1 MLLKIYVV
9 MPGDSLWSIAKRF
22 QSDVDSIAKY
32 NGLNI
37 QENLVIGQSLLIPS
51 KEIQY
56 KVVAGDSLW
65 SIGREFGVSVE
76 SIIEFNNLSND
87 NLVPGEILRIPEMA
101 KLYGSIQ
108 VNGYIQPTNVEKET
122 RILDESINYLTY
134 VSPFSYHVNDD
145 GTLKPINDETI
156 IEIALKNRVAPMM
169 SVTNISGDNFDT
181 SLVDTILND
190 ESLQQK
196 LINNILNIL
205 KEKSYYGVIID
216 FERISPVNR
225 EKYNNF
231 LRKVVSALHPKYLVA
246 TALAPKTFDITTG
259 SWHGAHDYKSHGE
272 IVDFVIIMTYEWG
285 WSGGEPMAVAP
296 INEVEKVIKYAISVI
311 PKNKIMMGIPN
322 YGYDWTLP
330 YTPGAEFARAIG
342 NEEAID
348 IARNNRANIKFDEK
362 SQSPF
367 FNYYDKNGRAHVVW
381 FEDARS
387 IESKLKLVNKYGLRG
402 ISYWVLSKPFTQ
414 NFKLLDNMFNI
425 EKII

>member
-9 MPGDSLWSIAKRF
+9 MPGDSLWSIANRF
-22 QSDVDSIAKY
+22 KSDVDSIAKY

-56 KVVAGDSLW
+56 RVMPGDSLW
-65 SIGREFGVSVE
+65 SIGRRFGVSIE
-76 SIIEFNNLSND
+76 SIIELNDLKTINLY
-87 NLVPGEILRIPEMA
+87 PGEILRIPEMS

-108 VNGYIQPTNVEKET
+108 VNGYIQPTNADRET
-122 RILDESINYLTY
+122 RVLNESINYLTY
-134 VSPFSYHVNDD
+134 VSPFSYHVNAD

-169 SVTNISGDNFDT
+169 SITNISGDNFDT

-196 LINNILNIL
+196 LIDNILNIL
-205 KEKSYYGVIID
+205 KAKSYYGVIID

-246 TALAPKTFDITTG
+246 TALAPKTFDIATG

-285 WSGGEPMAVAP
+285 WSGGEPMAIAP
-296 INEVEKVIKYAISVI
+296 INEVEKVIRYAVSVI
-311 PKNKIMMGIPN
+311 PANKIMMGIPN

-330 YTPGAEFARAIG
+330 YTPGAEFATAIG
-342 NEEAID
+342 NEEAIE
-348 IARNNRANIKFDEK
+348 IARINKANINYDEK

>member
-1 MLLKIYVV
+1 MKIYVV
-9 MPGDSLWSIAKRF
+9 MPGDSLWSIAKEF

-56 KVVAGDSLW
+56 KVMDGDSLW

-76 SIIEFNNLSND
+76 SIIELNNLSND
-87 NLVPGEILRIPEMA
+87 NLVPGEVLRIPEMA

-134 VSPFSYHVNDD
+134 VSPFSYDVNDD
-145 GTLKPINDETI
+145 GTLKPINDENI

-196 LINNILNIL
+196 LIDNILNIL
-205 KEKSYYGVIID
+205 KAKSYYGVIID

-225 EKYNNF
+225 EKYNNL

-246 TALAPKTFDITTG
+246 TALAPKTFDIITG
-259 SWHGAHDYKSHGE
+259 AWHGAHDYKSHGE

-296 INEVEKVIKYAISVI
+296 INEVEKVIRYAVSVI
-311 PKNKIMMGIPN
+311 PENKIMMGIPN

-342 NEEAID
+342 NEEAIG
-348 IARNNRANIKFDEK
+348 IARKNGANINFDEK

-367 FNYYDKNGRAHVVW
+367 FNYYDQNGRAHVVW

-387 IESKLKLVNKYGLRG
+387 IESKLKLVNKYGIRG

-414 NFKLLDNMFNI
+414 NFKLLDNMVNI
-425 EKII
+425 ENII

>member
-9 MPGDSLWSIAKRF
+9 MPGDSLWSIAKEF

-56 KVVAGDSLW
+56 NVMDGDSLW

-76 SIIEFNNLSND
+76 SIIELNNLSND
-87 NLVPGEILRIPEMA
+87 NLVPGEVLRIPEMA

-134 VSPFSYHVNDD
+134 VSPFSYDVNDD

-169 SVTNISGDNFDT
+169 SITNISGDNFDT

-196 LINNILNIL
+196 LIDNILNIL
-205 KEKSYYGVIID
+205 KAKSYYGVIID

-225 EKYNNF
+225 EKYNNL

-246 TALAPKTFDITTG
+246 TALAPKTFDIITG
-259 SWHGAHDYKSHGE
+259 AWHGAHDYKSHGE

-285 WSGGEPMAVAP
+285 WSGGEHMAVAP
-296 INEVEKVIKYAISVI
+296 INEVEKVIRYAISVI
-311 PKNKIMMGIPN
+311 PANKIMMGIPN

-342 NEEAID
+342 NEEAIG
-348 IARNNRANIKFDEK
+348 IARKNGANINFDEK

-367 FNYYDKNGRAHVVW
+367 FNYYDQNGRAHVVW

-425 EKII
+425 ENII

>member
-1 MLLKIYVV
+1 MLKIYVV
-9 MPGDSLWSIAKRF
+9 MPGDSLWSIAKEF

-56 KVVAGDSLW
+56 KVMDGDSLW

-76 SIIEFNNLSND
+76 SIIELNNLSND
-87 NLVPGEILRIPEMA
+87 NLVPGEVLRIPEMA

-134 VSPFSYHVNDD
+134 VSPFSYDVNDD
-145 GTLKPINDETI
+145 GTLKPINDENI

-196 LINNILNIL
+196 LIDNILNIL
-205 KEKSYYGVIID
+205 KAKSYYGVIID

-225 EKYNNF
+225 EKYNNL

-246 TALAPKTFDITTG
+246 TALAPKTFDIITG
-259 SWHGAHDYKSHGE
+259 AWHGAHDYKSHGE

-296 INEVEKVIKYAISVI
+296 INEVEKVIRYAVSVI
-311 PKNKIMMGIPN
+311 PENKIMMGIPN

-342 NEEAID
+342 NEEAIG
-348 IARNNRANIKFDEK
+348 IARKNGANINFDEK

-367 FNYYDKNGRAHVVW
+367 FNYYDQNGRAHVVW

-387 IESKLKLVNKYGLRG
+387 IESKLKLVNKYGIRG

-414 NFKLLDNMFNI
+414 NFKLLDNMVNI
-425 EKII
+425 ENII

>member
-9 MPGDSLWSIAKRF
+9 MPGDSLWSIAKEF

-56 KVVAGDSLW
+56 KVMDGDSLW

-76 SIIEFNNLSND
+76 SIIELNNLSND
-87 NLVPGEILRIPEMA
+87 NLVPGEVLRIPEMA

-122 RILDESINYLTY
+122 MVLNESINYLTY
-134 VSPFSYHVNDD
+134 VSPFSYHVNYD

-196 LINNILNIL
+196 LIDNILNIL
-205 KEKSYYGVIID
+205 KAKSYYGVIID

-246 TALAPKTFDITTG
+246 TALAPKTFDIITG
-259 SWHGAHDYKSHGE
+259 AWHGAHDYKSHGE

-296 INEVEKVIKYAISVI
+296 INEVEKVIRYAISVI
-311 PKNKIMMGIPN
+311 PANKIMMGIPN

-342 NEEAID
+342 NEEAIG
-348 IARNNRANIKFDEK
+348 IAIKNGANINFDEK

-367 FNYYDKNGRAHVVW
+367 FNYYDQNGRAHVVW

-425 EKII
+425 ENII

>member
-9 MPGDSLWSIAKRF
+9 MPGDSLWSIAKEF

-56 KVVAGDSLW
+56 KVMDGDSLW

-76 SIIEFNNLSND
+76 SIIELNNLSND
-87 NLVPGEILRIPEMA
+87 NLVPGEVLRIPEMA

-134 VSPFSYHVNDD
+134 VSPFSYDVNDD
-145 GTLKPINDETI
+145 GTLKPINDENI

-169 SVTNISGDNFDT
+169 SITNISGDNFDT

-196 LINNILNIL
+196 LIDNILNIL
-205 KEKSYYGVIID
+205 KAKSYYGVIID

-225 EKYNNF
+225 EKYNNL

-246 TALAPKTFDITTG
+246 TALAPKTFDIITG
-259 SWHGAHDYKSHGE
+259 AWHGAHDYKSHGE

-296 INEVEKVIKYAISVI
+296 INEVEKVIRYAISVI
-311 PKNKIMMGIPN
+311 PANKIMMGIPN

-342 NEEAID
+342 NEEAIG
-348 IARNNRANIKFDEK
+348 IARKNGANINFDEK

-367 FNYYDKNGRAHVVW
+367 FNYYDQNGRAHVVW

-387 IESKLKLVNKYGLRG
+387 IESKLKLVNKYGIRG

-414 NFKLLDNMFNI
+414 NFKLLDNMVNI
-425 EKII
+425 ENII

>member
-9 MPGDSLWSIAKRF
+9 MPGDSLWSIAKEF

-56 KVVAGDSLW
+56 KVMDGDSLW

-76 SIIEFNNLSND
+76 SIIELNNLSND
-87 NLVPGEILRIPEMA
+87 NLVPGEVLRIPEMA

-134 VSPFSYHVNDD
+134 VSPFSYDVNDD
-145 GTLKPINDETI
+145 GTLKPINDENI

-196 LINNILNIL
+196 LIDNILNIL
-205 KEKSYYGVIID
+205 KAKSYYGVIID

-225 EKYNNF
+225 EKYNNL

-246 TALAPKTFDITTG
+246 TALAPKTFDIITG
-259 SWHGAHDYKSHGE
+259 AWHGAHDYKSHGE

-296 INEVEKVIKYAISVI
+296 INEVEKVIRYAVSVI
-311 PKNKIMMGIPN
+311 PENKIMMGIPN

-342 NEEAID
+342 NEEAIG
-348 IARNNRANIKFDEK
+348 IARKNGANINFDEK

-367 FNYYDKNGRAHVVW
+367 FNYYDQNGRAHVVW

-387 IESKLKLVNKYGLRG
+387 IESKLKLVNKYGIRG

-414 NFKLLDNMFNI
+414 NFKLLDNMVNI
-425 EKII
+425 ENII

>member
-9 MPGDSLWSIAKRF
+9 MPGDSLWSIANRF
-22 QSDVDSIAKY
+22 KSDVDSIAKY

-56 KVVAGDSLW
+56 RVMPGDSLW
-65 SIGREFGVSVE
+65 SIGRRFGVSIE
-76 SIIEFNNLSND
+76 SIIELNDLKTINLY
-87 NLVPGEILRIPEMA
+87 PGEILRIPEMS

-108 VNGYIQPTNVEKET
+108 VNGYIQPTNADRET
-122 RILDESINYLTY
+122 RVLNESINYLTY
-134 VSPFSYHVNDD
+134 VSPFSYHVNAD

-169 SVTNISGDNFDT
+169 SITNISGDNFDT

-196 LINNILNIL
+196 LIDNILNIL
-205 KEKSYYGVIID
+205 KVKSYYGVIID

-296 INEVEKVIKYAISVI
+296 INEVEKVIRYAVSVI
-311 PKNKIMMGIPN
+311 PANKIMMGIPN

-330 YTPGAEFARAIG
+330 YTPGAEFATAIG
-342 NEEAID
+342 NEEAIE
-348 IARNNRANIKFDEK
+348 IARINKANINYDEK

>member
-9 MPGDSLWSIAKRF
+9 MPGDSLWSIANRF
-22 QSDVDSIAKY
+22 KSDVDSIAKY

-56 KVVAGDSLW
+56 RVMPGDSLW
-65 SIGREFGVSVE
+65 SIGRRFDVSIE
-76 SIIEFNNLSND
+76 SIIELNNLKTI
-87 NLVPGEILRIPEMA
+87 NLYPGEILRIPEMS

-108 VNGYIQPTNVEKET
+108 VNGYIQPTNADRET
-122 RILDESINYLTY
+122 RVLNESINYLTY
-134 VSPFSYHVNDD
+134 VSPFSYHVNAD

-169 SVTNISGDNFDT
+169 SITNISGDNFDT

-196 LINNILNIL
+196 LIDNILNIL
-205 KEKSYYGVIID
+205 KAKSYYGVIID

-296 INEVEKVIKYAISVI
+296 INEVEKVIRYAVSVI
-311 PKNKIMMGIPN
+311 PANKIMMGIPN

-330 YTPGAEFARAIG
+330 YTPGAEFATAIG
-342 NEEAID
+342 NEEAIE
-348 IARNNRANIKFDEK
+348 IARINKANINYDEK

-425 EKII
+425 EKIK

>member
-9 MPGDSLWSIAKRF
+9 MPGDSLWSIANRF
-22 QSDVDSIAKY
+22 KSDVDSIAKY

-56 KVVAGDSLW
+56 RVMPGDSLW
-65 SIGREFGVSVE
+65 SIGRRFGVSIE
-76 SIIEFNNLSND
+76 SIIELNNLKTI
-87 NLVPGEILRIPEMA
+87 NLYPGEVLRIPEMS

-108 VNGYIQPTNVEKET
+108 VNGYIQPTNADRET
-122 RILDESINYLTY
+122 RVLNESINYLTY
-134 VSPFSYHVNDD
+134 VSPFSYHVNVD

-169 SVTNISGDNFDT
+169 SITNISGDNFDT

-196 LINNILNIL
+196 LIDNILNIL
-205 KEKSYYGVIID
+205 KAKSYYGVIID

-296 INEVEKVIKYAISVI
+296 INEVEKVIRYAVSVI
-311 PKNKIMMGIPN
+311 PANKIMMGIPN

-330 YTPGAEFARAIG
+330 YTPGAEFATAIG
-342 NEEAID
+342 NEEAIE
-348 IARNNRANIKFDEK
+348 IARINKANINYDEK

-367 FNYYDKNGRAHVVW
+367 FNYYDKNVRAHVVW